1 MIDLLYNVVRKVI
14 VPKYPW
20 IKDIVW
26 TSNYFGGSKYYSLEL
41 TVSDDFY
48 FKQTGFSY
56 DKLYDEVKMLFRLI
70 GPDENEFFDDVRF
83 SPENEDD

>member
-1 MIDLLYNVVRKVI
+1 MIDLLYNVVRRVI

-20 IKDIVW
+20 IKDFVW
-26 TSNYFGGSKYYSLEL
+26 TSTYFGGSQYYSLEL
-41 TVSDDFY
+41 KVSDDFY

-70 GPDENEFFDDVRF
+70 GPDDGVFFDDVRF